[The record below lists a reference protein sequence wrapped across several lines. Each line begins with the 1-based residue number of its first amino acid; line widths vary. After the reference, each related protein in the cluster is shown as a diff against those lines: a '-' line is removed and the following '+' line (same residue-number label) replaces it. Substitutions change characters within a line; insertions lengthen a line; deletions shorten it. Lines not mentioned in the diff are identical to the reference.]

1 MATYALNVSQNP
13 FSERYLVRQV
23 IRLRSFDYVDSGV
36 DPFEYYHAKCILL
49 GTSNDS
55 MEELYSLLFEDYKII
70 DGLHGISRLSN
81 YMETITIE
89 TEKEELNPEEAR
101 KIIDGMN
108 TKEIKNSSF
117 DFCRF
122 NVLLH

>member
-1 MATYALNVSQNP
+1 MATYALNVSKNP
-13 FSERYLVRQV
+13 FSGRYLVREV
-23 IRLRSFDYVDSGV
+23 IRLRSFDHVDSGV

-49 GTSNDS
+49 GNSNDS
-55 MEELYSLLFEDYKII
+55 IEELYSLLFEDYKII
-70 DGLHGISRLSN
+70 DGLHGISRPSS

-117 DFCRF
+117 DFHRF
-122 NVLLH
+122 NVLLY